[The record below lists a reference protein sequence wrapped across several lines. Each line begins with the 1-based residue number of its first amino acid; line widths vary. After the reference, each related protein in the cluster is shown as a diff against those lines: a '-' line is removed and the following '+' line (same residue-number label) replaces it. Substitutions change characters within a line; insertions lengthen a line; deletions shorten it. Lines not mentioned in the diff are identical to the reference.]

1 MDSDRMIER
10 MVDNIRRICKEKGV
24 SIMQMEHDVGIS
36 SGLIS
41 RWSKSKT
48 SPSFDKIVDIMG
60 YLDVTYDELMEGV
73 RPPHP
78 AKWTKPESGA
88 NKDDDVIGQLE
99 KGSLSGDIEWGRVG
113 KESPFEVKTDII
125 FQDMLDYDMHRLYY
139 TAYKKGWF
147 LYSVQYNE
155 ETMEVL
161 AAVYMLTS
169 EGMELVRMEAMEE
182 GVMKLLRVIDEEFFN
197 RINRD
202 RADRMKEDFMKEDF
216 VKEKFEGRY
225 RNVS

>member
-1 MDSDRMIER
+1 MDSGRMIER
-10 MVDNIRRICKEKGV
+10 MVDNIRKICKEKGV
-24 SIMQMEHDVGIS
+24 SIMQMEHDLGLS
-36 SGLIS
+36 AGLIS

-73 RPPHP
+73 RSRHSE
-78 AKWTKPESGA
+78 KWTKSENGA

-99 KGSLSGDIEWGRVG
+99 KGSLSGDIEWERAG
-113 KESPFEVKTDII
+113 KDSPFEVKTDII
-125 FQDMLDYDMHRLYY
+125 FRDMFDYDMHRLYY

-161 AAVYMLTS
+161 VVVYMLTS
-169 EGMELVRMEAMEE
+169 DGMDLVRMEAMEE
-182 GVMKLLRVIDEEFFN
+182 GVMKLLCVIDEEFFN
-197 RINRD
+197 RISQA

-216 VKEKFEGRY
+216 MKEKFEGRY
-225 RNVS
+225 KNVS